1 MKLSRTIARLTLLV
15 GLTACGGQT
24 PTSAQQ
30 SSTTPPPPVQLAVFS
45 DPASGTMTSDVHDVN
60 EQTVQFD
67 VNNSRLIWK
76 LDGESF
82 PGYTVSGAFINGQFQ
97 VRFGTKDGSC
107 RALKKL
113 HSQATFLMCTS

>member
-24 PTSAQQ
+24 PTSPQQ

-67 VNNSRLIWK
+67 V
-76 LDGESF
+76 
-82 PGYTVSGAFINGQFQ
+82 
-97 VRFGTKDGSC
+97 TKGP
-107 RALKKL
+107 KG
-113 HSQATFLMCTS
+113 